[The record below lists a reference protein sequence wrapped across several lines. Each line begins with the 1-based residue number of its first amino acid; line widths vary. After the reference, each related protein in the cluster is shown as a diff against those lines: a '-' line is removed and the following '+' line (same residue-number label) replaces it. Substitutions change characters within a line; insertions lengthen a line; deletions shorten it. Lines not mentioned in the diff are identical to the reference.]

1 MTHQKCVVVFISLW
15 LTLLSGFA
23 FAAKDSKDSVFW
35 QINGL
40 GIKPS
45 YLLGTIHISDPEVT
59 HFSRALNKALQRAAL
74 ICLELDMSPEVMMT
88 AFSQMM
94 SPNQDLEA
102 LVGPKVYQQIMRQM
116 GGGAGAMLPIR
127 QMKPWAVMVMLSMPK
142 NQDPTQVMDLRIYEH
157 ARARNLPICALE
169 TVQEQLSV
177 FDQIPIKDQVLM
189 LKETLQF
196 LPKMD
201 ALFTEMMVL
210 YKAGELDKLH
220 ALNEAHMDESDSAIW
235 GDTMVALLDRRNLRM
250 IDRMEVKMKRQST
263 LVAVG
268 ALHLSGDQ
276 GLIKLLRDRGYSVLP
291 LH

>member
-1 MTHQKCVVVFISLW
+1 MRHQKCVVVFISVW
-15 LTLLSGFA
+15 LMLLSGFV
-23 FAAKDSKDSVFW
+23 FAAKDSNDSVFW

-74 ICLELDMSPEVMMT
+74 ICMELDMSPEVMMT
-88 AFSQMM
+88 AYSQMM
-94 SPNQDLEA
+94 SPTQDLEA
-102 LVGPKVYQQIMRQM
+102 LVGPAVYQQIKHQM
-116 GGGAGAMLPIR
+116 GGAGAMLPIR
-127 QMKPWAVMVMLSMPK
+127 QMKPWAVMVMLSMPT
-142 NQDPTQVMDLRIYEH
+142 NQDPSQVMDLRIFKH

-177 FDQIPIKDQVLM
+177 FDQISVNDQVLM
-189 LKETLQF
+189 LKETLRF
-196 LPKMD
+196 LPKMK
-201 ALFTEMMVL
+201 ALFSEMMVL

-220 ALNEAHMDESDSAIW
+220 ALNEAHMDESDSEIW

-250 IDRMEVKMKRQST
+250 IDRMEAKMKHQST

-268 ALHLSGDQ
+268 ALHLSGEQ